1 MKYREK
7 SDSPAIRIVCGHY
20 GSGKTNVAVNL
31 ALAEKK
37 HFPEK
42 EVALADLDIVNP
54 YFRSADAAEMLRRA
68 SVLPLVPPLANSNV
82 DIPSMPPILTSYF
95 GAAEEARDPD
105 FPGKTAY
112 LDVGG
117 DDGAVVLGMYAGQI
131 AASGYEMLYV
141 ISMYRP
147 LTADPA
153 DAAELMRE
161 IESLS
166 RLRCTGIINNSS
178 IGEETTAADV
188 VDSVPW
194 ARECAAKC
202 GLPLLC
208 HAYRADLLPDL
219 PRAFAEAGFGGEA
232 LLPMENATKRLF

>member
-1 MKYREK
+1 MEYFENK
-7 SDSPAIRIVCGHY
+7 PGIRIVCGHY
-20 GSGKTNVAVNL
+20 GSGKTNAAVNL
-31 ALAEKK
+31 AIAEKRMY
-37 HFPEK
+37 PER

-54 YFRSADAAEMLRRA
+54 YFRSADAADMLRLA
-68 SVLPLVPPLANSNV
+68 GVLPLVPPLANSNV
-82 DIPSMPPILTSYF
+82 DIPSMPPVLTSYF
-95 GAAEEARDPD
+95 ADRETAENRK
-105 FPGKTAY
+105 KTVY
-112 LDVGG
+112 IDVGG

-166 RLRCTGIINNSS
+166 HLRCTGIVNNSS

-188 VDSVPW
+188 VDSVDW
-194 ARECAAKC
+194 AKECAAKC

-232 LLPMENATKRLF
+232 FLPMENATKRLF